1 MKTNFPKIEI
11 IQAVSPAGDIYLIH
25 SFKDKNTL
33 PSFEIYKMVK
43 NCREVAREFGID
55 ENKTGCET
63 KLNTRV
69 MCAEM
74 VKKIKKEMSVSAKI
88 LKD

>member
-25 SFKDKNTL
+25 SHADQNPF

-43 NCREVAREFGID
+43 NCREVAREFGVL
-55 ENKTGCET
+55 ENKPGRDSE
-63 KLNTRV
+63 LNTRE

-74 VKKIKKEMSVSAKI
+74 VKRIKEEMPDCK
-88 LKD
+88 